1 VPELPEVETVA
12 LGLREFLAGKEITS
26 AKIILAKLI
35 ASNPRDF
42 SKRLKGKRFV
52 DVRRHGKNLFIEFS
66 GKLTLWSHLRMTGRF
81 IQGSRQTILEKHDHL
96 YLDLKDSNDNSRSR
110 LIYRDVR
117 KFGFVMLLTQEELD
131 ANPSLRKL
139 GPDALEISKASFV
152 NLFSGKS
159 RMIKSALMDQS
170 FIAGLGNIYV
180 DEALF
185 EARIHPR
192 EPTSAL
198 QIARIVEL
206 RRVIKALLR
215 KALRNMGTTFDSFAR
230 TNGEPGRFQS
240 YLKVYGR
247 TGQRCLN
254 CGSKIKRDI
263 IGQRS
268 THFCPNC
275 QIRSQG

>member
-1 VPELPEVETVA
+1 MPELPEVETVA
-12 LGLREFLAGKEITS
+12 LGLRDFLLGKEITL
-26 AKIILAKLI
+26 AKIILHKLI
-35 ASNPRDF
+35 ASNPSDF
-42 SKRLKGKRFV
+42 SKQLKGKRFV

-81 IQGSRQTILEKHDHL
+81 IQGSKQTPLDKHDHF
-96 YLDLKDSNDNSRSR
+96 YFDLKNSNDNSQSR

-117 KFGFVMLLTQEELD
+117 KFGFVKLLSQEELNQN
-131 ANPSLRKL
+131 ASLRKL
-139 GPDALEISKASFV
+139 GPDALEIGKTNFV

-159 RMIKSALMDQS
+159 RMIKPALMDQS

-185 EARIHPR
+185 QARIHPR
-192 EPTSAL
+192 ESTVAL
-198 QIARIVEL
+198 ELQQIVEL
-206 RRVIKALLR
+206 RKVIRALLR
-215 KALRNMGTTFDSFAR
+215 KALKNMGTTFDSFAR
-230 TNGEPGRFQS
+230 TNGKPGRFQS

-247 TGQRCLN
+247 TDQPCRD
-254 CGSKIKRDI
+254 CGSRIKRDI

-275 QIRSQG
+275 QTKR